1 MKYIIKITMA
11 VLCLILISSCNS
23 KTIRIGENRF
33 SIDLKYNGKPL
44 NAQGRIYI
52 NNKFIGMTNEDGD
65 LSINLRKGEYG
76 ILIILEGYATWQEK
90 LLIVGNGYSQS
101 ISPNMKKLSAGKM

>member
-1 MKYIIKITMA
+1 
-11 VLCLILISSCNS
+11 
-23 KTIRIGENRF
+23 
-33 SIDLKYNGKPL
+33 
-44 NAQGRIYI
+44 
-52 NNKFIGMTNEDGD
+52 MTNEDGD